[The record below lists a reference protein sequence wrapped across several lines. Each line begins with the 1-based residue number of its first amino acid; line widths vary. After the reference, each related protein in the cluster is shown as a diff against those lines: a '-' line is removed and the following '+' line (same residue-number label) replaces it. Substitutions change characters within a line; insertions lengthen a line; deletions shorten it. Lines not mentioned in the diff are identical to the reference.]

1 MNKRI
6 ILSLLLAL
14 VFNGY
19 SFSQINDYF
28 SFELAGSGGL
38 ASFNYER
45 TFLDKEMIDL
55 NWRVGFSYAP
65 VDKNNGGALVFPV
78 LVHGL
83 IGKNAHKLDV
93 GLGQTFSITTKGRPF
108 IMMPTVLGYRFQ
120 PIEKNYFLRL
130 AYTPIISYLV
140 DFQVQHWAGFT
151 YGYHFNRKK

>member
-1 MNKRI
+1 MKKI
-6 ILSLLLAL
+6 FLSCFI
-14 VFNGY
+14 VFLSI
-19 SFSQINDYF
+19 SFVNSQIKDYF

-45 TFLDKEMIDL
+45 TFLDKEIIDL

-108 IMMPTVLGYRFQ
+108 IMMPAVVGYRFQ
-120 PIEKNYFLRL
+120 PTDKNYFLRL

-151 YGYHFNRKK
+151 YGYNFTRKK